1 MFVGFDLSLTGTG
14 IVSIDSNYKIVD
26 KIRLSVPQ
34 KGIERLFHLEN
45 MFLDFIE
52 KVDYKSKIKLCFI
65 ESPAYGVSEGNLF
78 NIGEING
85 IFKLNLFKRG
95 NTFLFAAPTQV
106 KKYCVGKGKG
116 NKDLI
121 LLKTYQAFGEEFD
134 SSDLADAYIL
144 SRISRD
150 YYYMFLDLS
159 ESKIKDIKKY
169 QIEVLKKIHK
179 TEEEKNM
186 GELIK

>member
-14 IVSIDSNYKIVD
+14 IVSIDSNYKIID

-45 MFLDFIE
+45 KFLDFIE
-52 KVDYKSKIKLCFI
+52 SINSKSKIKLSFI

-85 IFKLNLFKRG
+85 IFKLHLFKRG
-95 NTFLFAAPTQV
+95 YIFLFAAPTQV

-121 LLKTYQAFGEEFD
+121 LLKTFQAFGEEFD

-144 SRISRD
+144 ARITRD
-150 YYYMFLDLS
+150 YYYMYVVPDSSKVKDL
-159 ESKIKDIKKY
+159 KKY
-169 QIEVLKKIHK
+169 QLEVLKKIRK
-179 TEEEKNM
+179 TEEEKNKE
-186 GELIK
+186 GLIK